1 MLCEDCHEREAS
13 VVVTTVING
22 ESTSRNLCRE
32 CVKKYQKG
40 GDVSALLA
48 AILSS
53 MYKAREDG
61 DKRCASCGM
70 TLSEFRKGGM
80 LGCASCYKTFRG
92 ELTPM
97 ITKIQG
103 RTEHAGKRPKQ
114 NAEAQERQ
122 ARIEHLR
129 KAMETAV
136 SEEAFEEAARL
147 RDELNAL
154 RKAEKQ
160 ERAEEGERQ

>member
-1 MLCEDCHEREAS
+1 MLCEECGEREAA

-53 MYKAREDG
+53 MYKARG
-61 DKRCASCGM
+61 SSGKSCAHCGM
-70 TLSEFRKGGM
+70 TLEEFNKTGM
-80 LGCASCYKTFRG
+80 LGCAECYRTFYDKLLPSLR
-92 ELTPM
+92 
-97 ITKIQG
+97 
-103 RTEHAGKRPKQ
+103 RPHTDP
-114 NAEAQERQ
+114 AAQERGD
-122 ARIEHLR
+122 RIMKLR
-129 KAMETAV
+129 RAMEAAV

-147 RDELNAL
+147 RDELKKL
-154 RKAEKQ
+154 Q
-160 ERAEEGERQ
+160 EGGGEETAKEGAEE

>member
-1 MLCEDCHEREAS
+1 MLCEECHEREAA

-22 ESTSRNLCRE
+22 ESTSRNLCHE

-61 DKRCASCGM
+61 DKKCERCGM
-70 TLSEFRKGGM
+70 TLAEFRKGGM
-80 LGCASCYKTFRG
+80 LGCSACYRTFRK
-92 ELTPM
+92 ELAPM
-97 ITKIQG
+97 ITRIQG
-103 RTEHAGKRPKQ
+103 RTEHAGKRPRQ

-122 ARIEHLR
+122 QKIERLR
-129 KAMETAV
+129 KAMEMAV

-154 RKAEKQ
+154 REAEKPLQ
-160 ERAEEGERQ
+160 AKEGEGK